1 MFCFVL
7 FCFFLGGGVSVVVV
21 TFAVLSKTLEKKGI
35 AVFFPTLKTKRSQ
48 LSLNSQPNS
57 PTNIDNAKS

>member
-1 MFCFVL
+1 M
-7 FCFFLGGGVSVVVV
+7 VVVV
-21 TFAVLSKTLEKKGI
+21 AAVAVLNKTLEKK
-35 AVFFPTLKTKRSQ
+35 KTKVHFQNKKSQ